1 MRPVARLDRQYAPAV
16 DVDAFIAAHQPQ
28 WRRLEQL
35 AGRRRRLSGEEIDEL
50 VTLYQRTA
58 THLSVLRS
66 AGYDPALVA
75 RLSAQV
81 ARARSAVTGAQA
93 PAWSAIGRFALV
105 SFPGMAYRVR
115 WWWLATAAG
124 SVLVAVLLG
133 WRVAGSPQV
142 QAELLPRSAVRQL
155 VNHEFRGY
163 YSQYAATSF
172 AAKVWTNNV
181 WVAAI
186 SLVFGVLL
194 GLPALY
200 VLYGNAANGG
210 IEGGLM
216 VAHGK
221 GAEFFTLIL
230 PHGMLELS
238 AVFLAAA
245 TGLRLGW
252 CIVDPGPRS
261 RVQALAEEG
270 RASITIALG
279 MVVVLLVSG
288 VIEAFVTPSPL
299 PAWARIT
306 IGAVAEAAFLAY
318 VLVIGRRAVRA
329 GLSADMEEAPDVA
342 PVAG

>member
-1 MRPVARLDRQYAPAV
+1 M
-16 DVDAFIAAHQPQ
+16 DVDAYIAAHQSQ
-28 WRRLEQL
+28 WRRLDQL
-35 AGRRRRLSGEEIDEL
+35 VARRRRLSGEEIDEL

-66 AGYDPALVA
+66 AGHDPALVA
-75 RLSAQV
+75 RLSGQLAS
-81 ARARSAVTGAQA
+81 ARSAVTGAQA
-93 PAWSAIGRFALV
+93 PAWSTVGRFVLV
-105 SFPGMAYRVR
+105 SFPLMAYRAR

-124 SVLVAVLLG
+124 SILVAVLLG
-133 WRVAGSPQV
+133 WRIAGSPQI
-142 QAELLPRSAVRQL
+142 QASLLPRSAVRQL
-155 VNHEFRGY
+155 VNHDFRHY
-163 YSQYAATSF
+163 YSQYAAGSF
-172 AAKVWTNNV
+172 AAQVWTHNV
-181 WVAAI
+181 LVAVV

-194 GLPALY
+194 GVPALWM
-200 VLYGNAANGG
+200 LYTNSVNGA
-210 IEGGLM
+210 IDGGLM

-252 CIVDPGPRS
+252 CVIDPGPRS
-261 RVQALAEEG
+261 RTRALAEEG
-270 RASITIALG
+270 RASITVALG
-279 MVVVLLVSG
+279 IVVLLLVSG

-306 IGAVAEAAFLAY
+306 IGALAEAALLTY
-318 VLVIGRRAVRA
+318 VLVFGRRAARA
-329 GLSADMEEAPDVA
+329 GLSADMAEAPETA